1 VGLLPFPW
9 HRLPDGSA
17 PPVPEGRLREEADA
31 QTALAKLK
39 TSLDSGTY
47 VEPSKI
53 TLAEYAGEW
62 LKRRQATGTGLKATT
77 AANYKRYVEQDIV
90 PSKLGQMMLTDIR
103 RTHIND
109 FVVELIAAGRGAVT
123 VRRIL
128 ARLQTIMQTAVRDE
142 IIPGNPAL
150 DADKPALGD
159 DPVKVWEL
167 EDVREFL
174 QRSSRHRLGP
184 LFEIAVLTGLR
195 RGELCGLHWS
205 DVDLLKRKIVVR
217 HNRVTVDGHVQEQK
231 TPKTKAGLRTVPLS
245 DIAVAALLAWH
256 LRQGQEAENAA
267 EAWVGDGHVFT
278 LEDGRPLDPAYVTRL
293 FQVVRKAGDEPL
305 PELSFHGLRHSAA
318 SLMLAGGADIS
329 TVSKL
334 LGHAS
339 ITVTSDVYGHLIGT
353 IAQKAVDGAANLIAL
368 TVHSPEGAD
377 A

>member
-1 VGLLPFPW
+1 
-9 HRLPDGSA
+9 
-17 PPVPEGRLREEADA
+17 
-31 QTALAKLK
+31 
-39 TSLDSGTY
+39 
-47 VEPSKI
+47 
-53 TLAEYAGEW
+53 
-62 LKRRQATGTGLKATT
+62 
-77 AANYKRYVEQDIV
+77 
-90 PSKLGQMMLTDIR
+90 
-103 RTHIND
+103 
-109 FVVELIAAGRGAVT
+109 
-123 VRRIL
+123 
-128 ARLQTIMQTAVRDE
+128 
-142 IIPGNPAL
+142 
-150 DADKPALGD
+150 
-159 DPVKVWEL
+159 VKVWEL

-205 DVDLLKRKIVVR
+205 DVDLVKRKIVVR
-217 HNRVTVDGHVQEQK
+217 HNRVIVDGHVQEQK

-245 DIAVAALLAWH
+245 DIAVAALLAWQ

-293 FQVVRKAGDEPL
+293 FQVIRKAGDEPL

-334 LGHAS
+334 LGHVS